1 MTYQPTLQSPTRW
14 AACDITYV
22 REQYSSC
29 SAREIAQDLGMPLR
43 RVHGLIS
50 RLGLHKKDAAIQKA
64 TAGLRKPNEQIVP
77 HGARSAASGPGGT
90 CATPAPSNAPEGPIF
105 QPADLAGFLSEVSLR
120 EVALALK
127 VSRTTAHRLK
137 HGYWPSDARA
147 ILCAWDNYKGRNAQQ
162 VSGWFLRR
170 VHPGG
175 LVLHAGREWNAH
187 RLAAH
192 TGQTLAVA
200 RAADGGLLA
209 QTLEMPTERLH
220 LLPVAQMT
228 GGAA

>member
-50 RLGLHKKDAAIQKA
+50 RIGLRKKDAAIQKA
-64 TAGLRKPNEQIVP
+64 SAERCKPNEQIVP

-90 CATPAPSNAPEGPIF
+90 CATPASSNAPEGPIF

-137 HGYWPSDARA
+137 HGYWPSDNRA
-147 ILCAWDNYKGRNAQQ
+147 ILHAWGVYKGRSAQQ

-170 VHPGG
+170 VHVGG
-175 LVLHAGREWNAH
+175 LVRHAGREWTAP
-187 RLAAH
+187 RLSAH

-200 RAADGGLLA
+200 RTVDGGLLA
-209 QTLEMPTERLH
+209 QTLELPSKRMQLVPMAE
-220 LLPVAQMT
+220 LLG
-228 GGAA
+228 GGA